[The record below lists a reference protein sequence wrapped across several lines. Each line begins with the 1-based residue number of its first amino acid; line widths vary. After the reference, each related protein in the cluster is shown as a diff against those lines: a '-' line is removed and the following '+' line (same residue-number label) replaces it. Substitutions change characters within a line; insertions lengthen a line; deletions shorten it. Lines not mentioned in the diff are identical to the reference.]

1 MKIEIRGRWSNEV
14 KFIFEAKS
22 DVPSVALGEAVKK
35 AYASGADLGNA
46 NLRGADLRDANLG
59 NANLGGANLR
69 DANLRGANLRGADLR
84 GADLRGADLS
94 AIKHDLWAV
103 LCSAPVE
110 VSGLRMALIAGK
122 VDGST
127 YSGKCACL
135 VGTIANIRG
144 CSHEELGSLIPDAN
158 RPAERFFLMI
168 NKGDTPAKSQ
178 AAKIAVE
185 WIDEW
190 TRNMQPLLDAARSC
204 GRNDG
209 AKK

>member
-46 NLRGADLRDANLG
+46 NLGNADLRDADLG
-59 NANLGGANLR
+59 NANLGN
-69 DANLRGANLRGADLR
+69 ANLRGADLR